1 MPQPSA
7 PLPSRAR
14 TLLAALAA
22 AFVAL
27 APAACEKKEAPKPV
41 ATGAPKAP
49 STPTPAEAKL
59 VVGFSQIGAES
70 GWRTANTQSIK
81 GEAEKRGVDLKFS
94 DAQGEQE
101 NQIRALRS
109 FIQQKVQFIAFSPKT
124 EDGWQPVLEEAKK
137 AGIPVILTDR
147 AVKVD
152 DDSLFVTFIGSDFVE
167 EGRRAGEWL
176 AKKTGGKAMIAELQ
190 GTPGSAPAIDRKK
203 GFEEVLAKYPGMKII
218 KSQSGNFERGKGK
231 EVFEAFLRSPE
242 GPQIT
247 ALYAHNDDMA
257 LGAIQAIESAGKKPG
272 TDLLIVSIDGVR
284 DAFQAM
290 LDGKLNCSVECNP
303 LLGPQLFSVI
313 DRLRKGEKIPKRIQ
327 TEEGVFDQSQVTAEV
342 LKARQY

>member
-1 MPQPSA
+1 MPRPA
-7 PLPSRAR
+7 VPLAFPTGTFFAAIAAAL
-14 TLLAALAA
+14 TALAA
-22 AFVAL
+22 A
-27 APAACEKKEAPKPV
+27 APNMAEASQPPAKP
-41 ATGAPKAP
+41 
-49 STPTPAEAKL
+49 AKL

-70 GWRTANTQSIK
+70 GWRTANTKSIK
-81 GEAEKRGVDLKFS
+81 SEAEKRGVQLKFS

-101 NQIRALRS
+101 NQIRAIRS
-109 FIQQKVQFIAFSPKT
+109 FIQQRVQYIAFSPKT

-167 EGRRAGEWL
+167 EGRRAAEWL
-176 AKKTGGKAMIAELQ
+176 AKKTGGKATIAELQ

-203 GFEEVLAKYPGMKII
+203 GFEEVLKKYPGMKII

-257 LGAIQAIESAGKKPG
+257 LGAIQAIEAAGKKPG
-272 TDLLIVSIDGVR
+272 TDILIVSIDGVR

-313 DRLRKGEKIPKRIQ
+313 ERLGKGEKIPKRIQ
-327 TEEGVFDQSQVTAEV
+327 TEEGVFDQTQVTAEV